1 MSRYLVR
8 RFIQM
13 IPLLLVISILSFLVM
28 HLAPGDPTAMYADPL
43 KPISSDPEAL
53 ELLRHQLGLD
63 EPVYVQYWKWL
74 LNTIQGD
81 WGYSFINRQPVI
93 DNIGDRLPNTILLAG
108 VAIGTALILSI
119 PIGILSA
126 IKQYSIFDYLV
137 TTSAFFGISIPSF
150 WLALLLMHI
159 FSYKLEWLP
168 TVGMH
173 SLREQYT
180 GLAAAKDVFLH
191 LILPGTV
198 LSMHSLASWTR
209 YMRSSLLE
217 VIAED
222 YIRTARAKGLRE
234 KTIIMRHAIKNSLIP
249 MITLLG
255 LSVPTIV
262 GGSFITETVFGWPG
276 MGRLGVNAIFQRDY
290 PLIMGVTMMSS
301 LLVVIGNLIAD
312 VAYAWVDPRISYQ

>member
-1 MSRYLVR
+1 
-8 RFIQM
+8 
-13 IPLLLVISILSFLVM
+13 
-28 HLAPGDPTAMYADPL
+28 
-43 KPISSDPEAL
+43 
-53 ELLRHQLGLD
+53 
-63 EPVYVQYWKWL
+63 
-74 LNTIQGD
+74 
-81 WGYSFINRQPVI
+81 
-93 DNIGDRLPNTILLAG
+93 
-108 VAIGTALILSI
+108 
-119 PIGILSA
+119 
-126 IKQYSIFDYLV
+126 
-137 TTSAFFGISIPSF
+137 
-150 WLALLLMHI
+150 
-159 FSYKLEWLP
+159 
-168 TVGMH
+168 
-173 SLREQYT
+173 
-180 GLAAAKDVFLH
+180 
-191 LILPGTV
+191 
-198 LSMHSLASWTR
+198 MHSLASWTR